1 MREGKLGKQGG
12 APSKMRIFKREGEW
26 SSCFPQCV
34 AMVLHHL
41 AKLYNTMARLGLKLV
56 GYGGV
61 KMMMEEEGNP
71 QATMEA

>member
-1 MREGKLGKQGG
+1 MRGGKLGKQGG
-12 APSKMRIFKREGEW
+12 ATPKMCIFKREGEL
-26 SSCFPQCV
+26 SSCFPQGV

-41 AKLYNTMARLGLKLV
+41 TMLYNTRLKLGLKLV

-61 KMMMEEEGNP
+61 EMMMEEEGNP

>member
-1 MREGKLGKQGG
+1 MRGGKLGKQGG
-12 APSKMRIFKREGEW
+12 APSKMRIFKRGG
-26 SSCFPQCV
+26 SLIYCFTQGV

-41 AKLYNTMARLGLKLV
+41 AKLFNTMLKLGLKLV

-61 KMMMEEEGNP
+61 EMMMEEEGNP